1 MARKQQAQ
9 ANQVFNESQGAFGN
23 ANQNSQSLYQSLF
36 PQFEGEATNPQGL
49 GPSGVASLNTAAQ
62 QSVGGST
69 AGAVGEGNLTAART
83 RNSGGLDKALD
94 ASVRSGQQTLS
105 EDALNVQ
112 NENEMLK
119 QQQQQ
124 SGLQG
129 LSGLYGTNE
138 SAMLS
143 ALGLGN
149 NSINTGVNAGNSGWF
164 QNMLGGIN
172 ALSNGGKAAASLG
185 YQPGKP

>member
-1 MARKQQAQ
+1 MARKQQQQ
-9 ANQVFNESQGAFGN
+9 ANQLFDEGQTQLTNSSNN
-23 ANQNSQSLYQSLF
+23 ASSLYNALF
-36 PQFEGEATNPQGL
+36 PQFTAEATNPQGF

-69 AGAVGEGNLTAART
+69 AGAVGQGTLAAART
-83 RNSGGLDKALD
+83 RNTGGLDTALD
-94 ASVRSGQQTLS
+94 SSVRSGQQTLS
-105 EDALNVQ
+105 EDALGVQ

-124 SGLQG
+124 AG
-129 LSGLYGTNE
+129 LSGLSSLYGTNE

-149 NSINTGVNAGNSGWF
+149 QSVNAGTNAGQSGWF
-164 QNMLGGIN
+164 QNFTGLLNAVKGAGGGN
-172 ALSNGGKAAASLG
+172 AAGAGFTV
-185 YQPGKP
+185 